1 MLQTFVKHSANLSRK
16 KLLSRYNLGLYSS
29 QQMLIHHGPK
39 SAIIRNLINLN
50 EEEFKKRDIDPRIE
64 KWRRRLLFSD
74 YFLQRALKFGHVENK
89 RILGQMKHKLDSL
102 EREKLLTTPVFSV
115 TLKNDGDD
123 DDKESM
129 GENTEDVSEEFD
141 IDSKPIYMPYSAKD
155 SFQNVA
161 TKILKTTTKNDT
173 LNKKFKVLYEKY
185 LENMRNTEQS
195 DENLQKKLCVRL
207 GDDLSKIPSNWM
219 TDYETFNE
227 KYEDSWEAQYGTPN
241 PDSKVTSVPCGGCGA
256 LLHCKDSEIPGYL
269 PSELLENQREDV
281 LKTLI
286 CQRCH
291 FMKFYNTALD
301 VKVSP
306 EEYPEL
312 LSAIRNRSC
321 AVVLI
326 VDLTDFPNSI
336 WPDIG
341 SIIGRR
347 TPLFVV
353 GNKIDLLPQD
363 SPGFFN
369 NITECLRNEVLK
381 IGVREHCIKHVALV
395 SAKSGFGIEGLIT
408 KIQNKWRNKGDVYL
422 VGCTNVGKSSLFNAL
437 LQSDFCK
444 VQAIDLIQRATTS
457 PWPGTTLSLLKF
469 PLTNPN
475 KWRVY
480 ERTKRLM
487 AQNESKVW
495 NEQFLKHQY
504 SISKDFRLAT
514 LQGRIGRTF
523 QAPINEESVD
533 NFSLGTHK
541 TAIQKKFGLDENAEE
556 FENSKWCYDT
566 PGSIHPDQILHLLT
580 TDELMMTLPS
590 RIIIPRTFAIRE
602 NQTLFLAGMGRIDF
616 LSIPSFIRCTVFASH
631 KLPLTI
637 CKTNDADVIYGDL
650 LYTKAFG
657 VPTNDPERLKLWP
670 ELVSRDMEITG
681 ISEEESA
688 ADVVLSSA
696 GWVSITPRTNE
707 QIFLRAW
714 TPEGKGLFLRTPAL
728 LKKSVTLRGMKIVD
742 SPAYKKGR
750 AIYSKNAGF

>member
-1 MLQTFVKHSANLSRK
+1 MLQTFVKHSASLRHK
-16 KLLSRYNLGLYSS
+16 KILCRYNLGLYSS
-29 QQMLIHHGPK
+29 QMLIHHGPK
-39 SAIIRNLINLN
+39 SAIIHDLVNFN
-50 EEEFKKRDIDPRIE
+50 EDEFKKRDIDPRIE
-64 KWRRRLLFSD
+64 KWRYKLLFSD
-74 YFLQRALKFGHVENK
+74 YFLQRSLRFGHDENR
-89 RILGQMKHKLDSL
+89 RIINLMKQKLDSM
-102 EREKLLTTPVFSV
+102 ERETLMTTPVFSV
-115 TLKNDGDD
+115 TLNNDGDD
-123 DDKESM
+123 KKSM
-129 GENTEDVSEEFD
+129 EENTEEVSEELD
-141 IDSKPIYMPYSAKD
+141 VDSKPIYMPYAAKD
-155 SFQNVA
+155 SFQTVA
-161 TKILKTTTKNDT
+161 TKILKSTTKNDT

-185 LENMRNTEQS
+185 LETMKTTEQT
-195 DENLQKKLCVRL
+195 ENLQKKLCVRL

-219 TDYETFNE
+219 TDYETFND
-227 KYEDSWEAQYGTPN
+227 KYEDSWEAQYGTSN
-241 PDSKVTSVPCGGCGA
+241 PDSQVTSVPCGGCGA

-269 PSELLENQREDV
+269 PSELLENQNKDV

-312 LSAIRNRSC
+312 LRAIKNRGC
-321 AVVLI
+321 AVILI

-341 SIIGRR
+341 AIIGRR

-369 NITECLRNEVLK
+369 HITEYLRNEVVK
-381 IGVREHCIKHVALV
+381 IGVREQCIKHVALV
-395 SAKSGFGIEGLIT
+395 SAKSGFGIETLIT
-408 KIQNKWRNKGDVYL
+408 KIQNKWRNRGDVYL

-475 KWRVY
+475 KWRVF

-487 AQNESKVW
+487 AQNESKRW
-495 NEQFLKHQY
+495 NEKLLRHQF
-504 SISKDFRLAT
+504 SVSKNFLFAT

-523 QAPINEESVD
+523 QVPIKEDEID
-533 NFSLGTHK
+533 NFSLGTHR
-541 TAIQKKFGLDENAEE
+541 TVIQKKFGLDENAEE

-580 TDELMMTLPS
+580 TDELLMTLPS
-590 RIIIPRTFAIRE
+590 RIIVPRTFVIRE

-616 LSIPSFIRCTVFASH
+616 LSVPSFIRCTVFASH

-637 CKTNDADVIYGDL
+637 CYTNDADVIYGDL

-657 VPTNDPERLKLWP
+657 VPTNDPERLRLWP
-670 ELVSRDMEITG
+670 ELVSRDMEVTG

-696 GWVSITPRTNE
+696 GWVSITPKADE
-707 QIFLRAW
+707 QIFLKAW

-728 LKKSVTLRGMKIVD
+728 LKNSVNLRGVRIANT
-742 SPAYKKGR
+742 PAYKKGR
-750 AIYSKNAGF
+750 AIYTKRPDF